1 MKLSPLKQRGFNLL
15 ELLVVL
21 VIIGLLVSVVA
32 PRYFGQVGKSEIK
45 TARAQISALEKAL
58 DQYRLDM
65 GRYPASEEGL
75 AMLTTAPV
83 GNNVRWQGPYL
94 QKAAPPDPW
103 GQAYQY
109 RAPGEHGEFDL
120 YSFGTDG
127 KPGGEGEAADIGNWQ

>member
-1 MKLSPLKQRGFNLL
+1 MNSSPIQQRGFNLL

-21 VIIGLLVSVVA
+21 VILGLLVSVVA
-32 PRYFGQVGKSEIK
+32 PRYFGQVGKSEID

-65 GRYPASEEGL
+65 KRYPASTEGL
-75 AMLTTAPV
+75 TALNTTPNA
-83 GNNVRWQGPYL
+83 GDARWRGPYL
-94 QKAAPPDPW
+94 KKAVPQDPW
-103 GQAYQY
+103 GQPYQY

-120 YSFGTDG
+120 YSFGPDG